1 MKTRAHISYGR
12 RYVAALVTVLGV
24 LSAAQ
29 NREASAQ
36 TLPPTLAA
44 EAQPL
49 RESGAGRF
57 RWYGLHVYDARLWV
71 SGERYDAANPFALGL
86 RYARTFTGAAIATSS
101 IEEMR
106 RLGATDATLLSRWES
121 EMQRVFPNVAAG
133 DDLVGLHRPRRGVA
147 FYLNGRAIG
156 EIADAGFAQA
166 FFGIW
171 LDPRTRGADLRNA
184 LLGDAR

>member
-1 MKTRAHISYGR
+1 MTGCVRFLPALL
-12 RYVAALVTVLGV
+12 AAFGV
-24 LSAAQ
+24 VVSVHSHKAPAQ
-29 NREASAQ
+29 S
-36 TLPPTLAA
+36 LPALLAA

-57 RWYGLHVYDARLWV
+57 RWYGFHVYDARLWV
-71 SGERYDAANPFALGL
+71 SGERYDAATPFALGL

-101 IEEMR
+101 IEEIR
-106 RLGATDATLLSRWES
+106 RLGATDATLLARWES

-171 LDPRTRGADLRNA
+171 LDPRTRGVDLRTA